1 MSATL
6 QQIPAVPTLLP
17 KERRFYARI
26 VPKTP
31 VRFAIDDGHDVLML
45 NMSENGLLIFTPLEL
60 TANRVS
66 HVSIPLS
73 GLPDPLQVT
82 VRVVWANKD
91 RKVAGVQL
99 LNLSDYDRE
108 RVREWIADTPKPSL
122 SSQSNQPRV
131 SKPFIASRTSPETPG
146 TPKLAEPPAGIGS
159 PPVFEAQ
166 SSTFTPKA
174 TVEDESTSEAP
185 IKLKW
190 PLLGAAICLAA
201 VFLHWAGVLGN
212 PFTRSAKYLHTTI
225 SANSAA
231 SSASKAIVASP
242 SLVPESPK
250 SNGNPLPN
258 ADTGNSVRSQDGLG
272 VPQYDQPADRTI
284 GIPDRRRK
292 MSSFG
297 SLPVG
302 TTNPQTSLAFPL
314 RPILSEAH
322 DEPGQFANPDA
333 SASTTTPSAPN
344 ISSIPA
350 QPLKPDAPV
359 IERSVPQ
366 RQVVEVHLPGG
377 YRSPFVDLPGARA
390 IATPTVTI
398 HMHRSLRMPPTFA
411 EASLRDGEVAVGE
424 LNSPID
430 SLVSAAQL
438 GPTDFV
444 HVHANIGQD
453 GRVGTVTFI
462 NGPSD
467 ISSAVVKAIREWRY
481 QPTLVNGEPVETQC
495 DIEIRFRSPAR
506 RTARR

>member
-6 QQIPAVPTLLP
+6 QQIPAVPTPTLLP

-31 VRFAIDDGHDVLML
+31 IRFAIDDGHDVLML

-60 TANRVS
+60 AANRAS

-91 RKVAGVQL
+91 RKVAGIQL

-108 RVREWIADTPKPSL
+108 RVREWIANAPKPPF
-122 SSQSNQPRV
+122 SSQSNQTRV
-131 SKPFIASRTSPETPG
+131 SKPFIASATPPETPA
-146 TPKLAEPPAGIGS
+146 PKLVETPAEIGS
-159 PPVFEAQ
+159 SPVSEAQ
-166 SSTFTPKA
+166 SSTSTPKA
-174 TVEDESTSEAP
+174 MFEDESTSETP

-190 PLLGAAICLAA
+190 PLLGAALFFAA
-201 VFLHWAGVLGN
+201 LFVHWTGVLGN
-212 PFTRSAKYLHTTI
+212 PFARSTKYLHTTI

-231 SSASKAIVASP
+231 FAASKTITASP
-242 SLVPESPK
+242 SLVSEPPK
-250 SNGNPLPN
+250 SSDNPLRNP
-258 ADTGNSVRSQDGLG
+258 ASELSTRTQDG
-272 VPQYDQPADRTI
+272 VPDSAKNQPPDRTI
-284 GIPDRRRK
+284 GIPDARK
-292 MSSFG
+292 KTASG

-314 RPILSEAH
+314 RPIQSEAH
-322 DEPGQFANPDA
+322 DDARQFGNPDA

-344 ISSIPA
+344 ISAVLTPSP
-350 QPLKPDAPV
+350 KPDAPLV
-359 IERSVPQ
+359 ERNVPQ

-390 IATPTVTI
+390 IATATVTI
-398 HMHRSLRMPPTFA
+398 HMHRSLRLPPTFA

-424 LNSPID
+424 LSSPID

-444 HVHANIGQD
+444 HVHANIGED

-462 NGPSD
+462 HGPSD
-467 ISSAVVKAIREWRY
+467 ISSAVVKAIRDWRY

-495 DIEIRFRSPAR
+495 DIEVRFRSPAR

>member
-31 VRFAIDDGHDVLML
+31 IRFAMDGGHDVLML

-91 RKVAGVQL
+91 HKVAGIQL

-108 RVREWIADTPKPSL
+108 RVREWIADAPKPSF
-122 SSQSNQPRV
+122 SSQSNQTRV
-131 SKPFIASRTSPETPG
+131 SKPFIAPEIPPETRA
-146 TPKLAEPPAGIGS
+146 PKLVETPAEIGS
-159 PPVFEAQ
+159 SPVSEAQ
-166 SSTFTPKA
+166 SSTSTPKA
-174 TVEDESTSEAP
+174 AFEDESTSETP

-190 PLLGAAICLAA
+190 PLLGAALCLAA
-201 VFLHWAGVLGN
+201 LFVHWTGVLGN
-212 PFTRSAKYLHTTI
+212 PFARSAKYLHTTI
-225 SANSAA
+225 FANSAA
-231 SSASKAIVASP
+231 SSASKTITTSP

-250 SNGNPLPN
+250 SSDNPLRNP
-258 ADTGNSVRSQDGLG
+258 ASKTSTRTQDG
-272 VPQYDQPADRTI
+272 VADSAKNQPPDRTI
-284 GIPDRRRK
+284 VIPDARK
-292 MSSFG
+292 KTSSSG

-314 RPILSEAH
+314 RPIQTEAH
-322 DEPGQFANPDA
+322 DDAKQFANSDTG
-333 SASTTTPSAPN
+333 ASTTAPN
-344 ISSIPA
+344 ISAVPA
-350 QPLKPDAPV
+350 PPPKPDAPV
-359 IERSVPQ
+359 IERNVPQ

-377 YRSPFVDLPGARA
+377 YRSPFVDLPGRRA
-390 IATPTVTI
+390 VDTPTVTI
-398 HMHRSLRMPPTFA
+398 HMHRSLRLPPTFA

-424 LNSPID
+424 LDSSID

-444 HVHANIGQD
+444 HVHANIGED

-462 NGPSD
+462 HGPSD

-481 QPTLVNGEPVETQC
+481 QPTLVNGQAVETQC
-495 DIEIRFRSPAR
+495 DIEVRFRSPAR